1 MNLRKDHYRTAPAP
15 VRALSPPRARC
26 THTLP
31 RRARWCGHGAR
42 PKGLSNSGHDG
53 RAEGG
58 ERGEVRGR
66 PTCLAPRLR
75 PRDGGRRSSLS
86 SSLFFSLSPTTATR
100 LRARPGPGLGPRQ
113 PAALARNRKL
123 RPAPDGAERAASRVR
138 TTRLAPP
145 EPLAGC
151 SKSPPPATATAGRPE
166 VSSPRY
172 THSLS
177 SPNQGAQTK
186 QKIQLLAVDHSAHA
200 SMKNAASCEK

>member
-1 MNLRKDHYRTAPAP
+1 MNLRKDHYRTAPAL
-15 VRALSPPRARC
+15 VRALSPRARC
-26 THTLP
+26 TLSAAARALVRTQRAAQRPFKLGSRRESGG
-31 RRARWCGHGAR
+31 RRARRGAR
-42 PKGLSNSGHDG
+42 AP
-53 RAEGG
+53 A
-58 ERGEVRGR
+58 
-66 PTCLAPRLR
+66 CLAPRLR

-86 SSLFFSLSPTTATR
+86 SSLFFPLSPTAATR
-100 LRARPGPGLGPRQ
+100 LRSRPGPGLGPRQ

-172 THSLS
+172 THLLVSEPGRTNETKNTTLSGGSLGS
-177 SPNQGAQTK
+177 C
-186 QKIQLLAVDHSAHA
+186 VDEERS
-200 SMKNAASCEK
+200 